1 MTTYMHDPDAV
12 LDYQV
17 DWSAWLAES
26 ETISSYTITVTG
38 TVTVDSDTDDGAS
51 VTVWLSGA
59 ADDERPKVAC
69 RITTNQGRTDER
81 TFDLSVRDR

>member
-12 LDYQV
+12 LDYQI

-26 ETISSYTITVTG
+26 ETITSYTITATG
-38 TVTVDSDTDDGAS
+38 TVTIDSDSDDGTS

-59 ADDERPKVAC
+59 AAGRLKVAC

>member
-1 MTTYMHDPDAV
+1 VSTYLHDPDAV

-17 DWSAWLAES
+17 DWSAWLADA
-26 ETISSYTITVTG
+26 ETITSYTITVTG
-38 TVTVDSDTDDGAS
+38 TVTVDSDTNDDTS

-59 ADDERPKVAC
+59 ADDGRPTVAC

-81 TFDLSVRDR
+81 TFDLAVRDR